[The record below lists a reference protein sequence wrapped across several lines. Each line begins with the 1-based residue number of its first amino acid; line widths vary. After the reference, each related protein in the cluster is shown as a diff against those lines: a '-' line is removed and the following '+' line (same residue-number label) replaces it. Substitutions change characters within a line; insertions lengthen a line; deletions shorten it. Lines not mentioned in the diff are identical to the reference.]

1 VIEDIDR
8 RTLAIAS
15 AILVIATTFGLL
27 TIGPVGIIA
36 GPVID
41 RFATP
46 RMLSR
51 RGYKSPGA
59 PLWSAAIGGV
69 AMIPAIA
76 AGSSS
81 ANARDIAVLSAISAA
96 LGAIILGVIALR
108 TPLARLGAIGIGLG
122 IAAIVV
128 ALALSSQASG

>member
-1 VIEDIDR
+1 MIEDIDR

-15 AILVIATTFGLL
+15 AILVVTTTVALL
-27 TIGPVGIIA
+27 VIGPFGIIA
-36 GPVID
+36 GPVVD
-41 RFATP
+41 RFGTP
-46 RMLSR
+46 RILSR

-76 AGSSS
+76 SGADS
-81 ANARDIAVLSAISAA
+81 ADARGVAVLSALAAA
-96 LGAIILGVIALR
+96 LGAIILGVAALR

-122 IAAIVV
+122 VAAAVV
-128 ALALSSQASG
+128 AIALASHAAN

>member
-15 AILVIATTFGLL
+15 AILVITTTIGLL
-27 TIGPVGIIA
+27 AIGPVGIIA

-41 RFATP
+41 RFGTP
-46 RMLSR
+46 RLLAR
-51 RGYKSPGA
+51 RGYTSPGA

-76 AGSSS
+76 SGGAGGHS
-81 ANARDIAVLSAISAA
+81 IAVLSALSAA
-96 LGAIILGVIALR
+96 MGAVILGAIALR
-108 TPLARLGAIGIGLG
+108 TPLAKLGAIGIGLG
-122 IAAIVV
+122 VAAAVV
-128 ALALSSQASG
+128 SLTLASQAS

>member
-8 RTLAIAS
+8 RTLAMAS
-15 AILVIATTFGLL
+15 AILVVTTTIGLL
-27 TIGPVGIIA
+27 VIGPVGIIA

-41 RFATP
+41 RFGTP
-46 RMLSR
+46 RILSR
-51 RGYKSPGA
+51 RNYKSPGA

-76 AGSSS
+76 SGSNS
-81 ANARDIAVLSAISAA
+81 ASARDIAVLSAVSAA
-96 LGAIILGVIALR
+96 IGAIILGIIALR

-128 ALALSSQASG
+128 AVALQSQAT